1 MSDELKINVQVD
13 ADDSQARS
21 KIDKLKSDIQNEKA
35 ANIRVGIEENSIKSA
50 TEKIDKLFNSLKRL
64 SDFTLGDIGNIDNNL
79 KGSSKS
85 LERFEKTIQTIIDAR
100 KELSKLKDNS
110 LGGLDLDKSN
120 AVDAISSEL
129 KNNADLFKK
138 IDELNTISYDISAG
152 IDGYADS
159 IRDASEKYNAALKEN
174 VFKEEELIQNSD
186 NKARLNNINR
196 QIKEL
201 KIIEDAFKELGIVQ
215 RDNAKAMYETYEGNI
230 AHTSGTKFETYMA
243 KTKSEEEVILKMAK
257 ELGTRRNQL
266 QKQIENNVKKLS
278 ESDRQIYESLKK
290 ISDNTDFKNLIDN
303 TGREYAADLLN
314 SFLHDYDKVDL
325 DFSRVEDII
334 RGAKRYQDAF
344 NEIKKIA
351 DSRGLNSDYVL
362 DFSASK
368 GYNLEETLEFI
379 DVDKLNSYNKELEKG
394 LENQLKIISGTIDKI
409 EDNLKDTTSKDNSLF
424 DFKLTDGLIDSLQS
438 IEQVLDKFSGKF
450 SKAFTINGDSAA
462 SLDKIKDTLVEINK
476 LTESQKQIIFDIG
489 FDDASTKL
497 NNIKNDILDIDSK
510 SELLNNESFK
520 GLVMSLT
527 KVENVTGD
535 AIRQIEKLKISASK
549 EVVSKFSFDEDGVK
563 QLETKTTTVN
573 VAKRMKEITTQY
585 GKYAKELIATQLELD
600 KALNTGASEDYVN
613 GLSGKID
620 RISLEL
626 QKIESAADEF
636 KSIPDVF
643 DTLKENL
650 RSIDDIT
657 LENSNLDS
665 IKFLDA
671 AKLKESN
678 TLLTKAKEAIKDINK
693 YTIDLEKASNAG
705 YGSKVEGLQSS
716 IDARKEDLK
725 QYRAELEKNKKA
737 ITELNEYEV
746 RKARETANEIAGIR
760 DKADKQTGTK
770 TVDEQDVLLKKY
782 KDGLL
787 EIQKIHKSI
796 VKEGIGSSRDS
807 KLIQL
812 DSTSKELNKILSQ
825 LNDVKREAAKNY
837 ELKIFNNIDRSVIDG
852 LSKVAKEVNNI
863 EDKFKK
869 LSRSDY
875 LNIDSSKFKEATKDI
890 RELQDILS
898 KGFTDNIDSSSI
910 SKMLEK
916 VSELKRVSKDF
927 ELEIKIGKDADKIEQ
942 FTKKVVKD
950 IENLRKEYGDLNGID
965 LKILDD
971 LKKLEAGSDK
981 LPSQMRK
988 ITQEIKDM
996 GKEAKSLSDSGI
1008 KNFFDDL
1015 YDSMRT
1021 FTLGDIIGDAIQ
1033 DGVSAIKDTVVELDN
1048 SMRDLMKV
1056 APEGFRGTAEELKQV
1071 KLEAVEVAKSV
1082 GQTTEDVIQGMS
1094 KALQTGAKNMS
1105 DALEIAKASSL
1116 FANVGDIDQEQAD
1129 TYIASVMSAFGG
1141 MENALKPVREQVKG
1155 MGEDYN
1161 NLTKFLDL
1169 ANHAGNNFAISTADV
1184 GEALMRSGSVLSG
1197 FGITMEESVAMIVG
1211 ANESIQN
1218 SEKVGTSLKTIAANL
1233 GSVKA
1238 SAKDGTMEMNRTAK
1252 ALKSIA
1258 GIDVWNKQTGEVK
1271 TMTETLSDLNKVWGE
1286 LSQAE
1291 KIALSEGIAGKE
1303 HLNTFVALMDNWETV
1318 IQYQEEYA
1326 NGWTLGSAAKENE
1339 RYLDSI
1345 EGKWNKLRENLK
1357 SLTTT
1362 VLSSNMF
1369 KGLLD
1374 GAISFT
1380 DGLNKVF
1387 QTLDKFKL
1395 ALPTTIGLVTS
1406 FGQILKSLSGNGDT
1420 TNILSSITNGFKE
1433 LSSVSKTV
1441 DVTIGK
1447 NEKSFSRLTKN
1458 SEGLSKGAVKLSK
1471 NYSGL
1476 AISTQRIDK
1485 GSIKLEKSVK
1495 TIGKSFTQTA
1505 IGSNLAMVG
1514 TSLLNG
1520 ALISLAGAG
1529 ISIAIK
1535 MLSDYANRL
1544 EIAEEKSRANIDTL
1558 NGEIKTFEGKKKS
1571 ISGIAEEYDTLSKK
1585 QKLSSD
1591 ESERLKELTKQIADI
1606 MPELVTGY
1614 DESGDPILAMSGSAS
1629 DLVVELEKA
1638 LEVKKKLLTIEQGE
1652 LAKNS
1657 IKQMNSNKGGQS
1669 KLDDS
1674 KGYSGEFGKLQKIED
1689 NYNKELESIY
1699 KKRRDLEYKMMNSS
1713 SEDREKYA
1721 RQISEIDNN
1730 LLVTQEKFNSEY
1742 AAQLSQIQT
1751 HSKNIGDYIFGNLEG
1766 GYSFDTY
1773 SEELQ
1778 KSISGLK
1785 TVLDFSDVDSE
1796 EKMYATQNAI
1806 KQLADAANY
1815 GKIDLE
1821 KLKRQLN
1828 QANIEFAK
1836 TKDIEQYNKSIS
1848 GLVEQVHAATG
1859 IDKDILTDIFS
1870 GLPQSLNN
1878 AETSLDKFMEKFGKT
1893 QNDLTNKSD
1902 EVAKAIKSQYDAI
1915 QRAIEA
1921 TSKVSGIQ
1929 EVDYETAV
1937 NLSIDEN
1944 LPTQF
1949 RDMVRVLLNKGANAT
1964 DVLEVAQKILVDLSD
1979 GEIDLDSYNKLL
1991 EDTFGEGAFELTPE
2005 ILINTKIE
2013 TAQTEEVIN
2022 RLQNKFGEL
2031 KEPVETIIKANSV
2044 TAEADANKVKFIY
2057 DSYPEQVETWIKTLG
2072 YESTYENILGI
2083 TEIYNRLPEEKKTKL
2098 IAEGDN
2104 ALVELERMNNLYQQ
2118 LPPEVQTYIKANG
2131 YEALEQAQTVD
2142 DVLNNIPEEVKA
2154 KITADTAEAEQKLS
2168 IWEQLFGKKETK
2180 EVKYKATADVGDA
2193 QKKIENLDKAVTDYD
2208 KKHGGKTKKTNFNTD
2223 TSTASKNVTG
2233 LKKNVDDYD
2242 KKHTGKTKKTNFST
2256 NTATASKNVTG
2267 LKNNVSGYVR
2277 SYGGKTYTTTFK
2289 VVTQYST
2296 KGTPTSQSS
2305 RVSLGRAAQTVST
2318 YTNDISEQSSS
2329 IQRSVSENISALEQ
2343 LGSTT
2348 VQPNIESPKAR
2359 GWSNPLETFNY
2370 GLNHFIEL
2378 ENKLKDIANQLD
2390 DVDEKSKNAFGE
2402 EKIEYLRQQDILL
2415 NKQKILYSDILDE
2428 MKLQQQ
2434 ALKDLLSANG
2444 LVFDDDNNI
2453 SNYHAKLVSM
2463 NRELERLEENYN
2475 KASEASSNYNG
2486 DNEGTKNNLS
2496 NAVKVASNELDKY
2509 KNKYKEVK
2517 DAIDEYLNLTFDKI
2531 PDATNEWLSLNNS
2544 IKENKDSIEELQK
2557 ALKNAVNEVNIGKYS
2572 TELDT
2577 VNRKVE
2583 LLEKRIS
2590 SLNGRDKVNAMYEK
2604 INLLKQQ
2611 QQEAHELA
2619 EAYRIVEAQLRR
2631 LLSDKGFLFDNNG
2644 DISNF
2649 ENLSSFIGTEQYDEL
2664 KDLLDEYK
2672 NLHNEVIPGL
2682 SAGWWAM
2689 EEEIGNCISQA
2700 HKLELALKNIDS
2712 EIKLNGLDAALTRI
2726 HSSIKSIDREID
2738 RAFGSQKQELLK
2750 DKIDLLRQE
2759 QDKLSEIVASY
2770 KEMAKVYSTYLQGA
2784 GFNFASDG
2792 SILNMDHIKNLL
2804 DDDRFE
2810 AIKDALENYIDL
2822 TQNKIPGVQDNWN
2835 DLQGSIA
2842 DCGDAIEEAKKELEK
2857 FLATAEIDALLDKFN
2872 DLNHE
2877 LSILDKK
2884 MEHAFGKEKLDLIRE
2899 KLNLLKEQQIELQK
2913 HKDFFD
2919 SKKSQ
2924 LMNDLSGLG
2933 FKFDEEGN
2941 ITNYLE
2947 QLSELGNSSKDFEA
2961 VKETLEEYFDIQNNR
2976 LPGIMEDWIELE
2988 NVYKDTLKDQLSTT
3002 KEVQDKIKDI
3012 YKKQVEERKKLIDEE
3027 LKKRLDAIN
3036 KEKDAYNDQ
3045 REKIDY
3051 ENNYNEQLNLI
3062 NELQKKIDLAS
3073 KDNSL
3078 SGKKKLQD
3086 LLKQLQDEQK
3096 KLQEMVQNKIDSD
3109 VNDMFDKESDRLEDV
3124 VEQEKENLDNLYSDE
3139 KLQSIID
3146 KVLNTGIFEDLNGDL
3161 HDLQSVMFD
3170 YIDKYGDG
3178 LSAIGSIIKSEMITN
3193 LEIAK
3198 DTMAELANIMN
3209 ELDMSQYASSMSR
3222 LAFPSD
3228 LNMSEYGVANNISN
3242 SISFNSP
3249 LINIEGNVDK
3259 GVMSNLES
3267 LEDSLV
3273 NKVCNQIMTKV
3284 NGR

>member
-1 MSDELKINVQVD
+1 MSDELRINVQVD

-21 KIDKLKSDIQNEKA
+21 KIDKLKADINNDKST
-35 ANIRVGIEENSIKSA
+35 NIKVGIEENSIKAA

-64 SDFTLGDIGNIDNNL
+64 SEFTLGDIGGIDNSL

-85 LERFEKTIQTIIDAR
+85 LERFEKTIKTIIDT
-100 KELSKLKDNS
+100 KSELSKLKDIS
-110 LGGLDLDKSN
+110 SGGLDLDKSN
-120 AVDAISSEL
+120 AVDVISSEL
-129 KNNADLFKK
+129 KNNVDLFKK
-138 IDELNTISYDISAG
+138 IDDLNTISYAISAG

-159 IRDASEKYNAALKEN
+159 IKEASEKYNKALKEN
-174 VFKEEELIQNSD
+174 SFKENELIQSSN
-186 NKARLNNINR
+186 NKTTLNNINR

-201 KIIEDAFKELGIVQ
+201 KVIEDAFKELGIVQ
-215 RDNAKAMYETYEGNI
+215 RDNAKAMYETYEGKI

-243 KTKSEEEVILKMAK
+243 KTKSEEEVILKMAR

-290 ISDNTDFKNLIDN
+290 ISDDTDFKKLIDES
-303 TGREYAADLLN
+303 GKDFAADLLN

-334 RGAKRYQDAF
+334 RGVKRFQDAF

-351 DSRGLNSDYVL
+351 NDRGLNSDYVL
-362 DFSASK
+362 DYSASK
-368 GYNLEETLEFI
+368 GYNIEETLEFI

-394 LENQLKIISGTIDKI
+394 LENQFKIISGTTDKI
-409 EDNLKDTTSKDNSLF
+409 EGNLKNSTPKDTSLF
-424 DFKLTDGLIDSLQS
+424 DFKLVDGLADSLKS
-438 IEQVLDKFSGKF
+438 IEEVLDRFNNKF
-450 SKAFTINGDSAA
+450 SKAFTIDGDSIA
-462 SLDKIKDTLVEINK
+462 SLDRIKDTVAEINK
-476 LTESQKQIIFDIG
+476 LTESQKQILFDVG
-489 FDDASTKL
+489 LEGSGAKL
-497 NNIKNDILDIDSK
+497 EDVKDDILSINMAVDGLD
-510 SELLNNESFK
+510 NESFK
-520 GLVMSLT
+520 GMITSLT
-527 KVENVTGD
+527 KVHSATGE
-535 AIRQIEKLKISASK
+535 AISQIEKLKVSAST
-549 EVVSKFSFDEDGVK
+549 EVVSKFSFDEEGIKKLDS
-563 QLETKTTTVN
+563 TTVNVN
-573 VAKRMKEITTQY
+573 VAKRMKEIVTQY
-585 GKYAKELIATQLELD
+585 GKHAKELMATQLDLD
-600 KALNTGASEDYVN
+600 KALNSGASEDYVK
-613 GLSGKID
+613 GLSSKID
-620 RISLEL
+620 RILSDL
-626 QKIESAADEF
+626 QKVENAADEF
-636 KSIPDVF
+636 KSIPEVF
-643 DTLKENL
+643 DALKENL
-650 RSIDDIT
+650 RSIDDIA

-825 LNDVKREAAKNY
+825 LNEVKREAAKNY

-988 ITQEIKDM
+988 ITQEMKDM

-1033 DGVSAIKDTVVELDN
+1033 DGVNAIKDTVVELDN

-1056 APEGFRGTAEELKQV
+1056 APEGFRGTTEELKQI

-1105 DALEIAKASSL
+1105 DALQIAKASSL

-1197 FGITMEESVAMIVG
+1197 FGVTMEDSVAMIVG

-1447 NEKSFSRLTKN
+1447 NEKSFSRLTKS

-1471 NYSGL
+1471 DYSGL
-1476 AISTQRIDK
+1476 AISAQRIDK
-1485 GSIKLEKSVK
+1485 GSIKLDKSVK

-1558 NGEIKTFEGKKKS
+1558 NGEIKSFEGKKKS
-1571 ISGIAEEYDTLSKK
+1571 ISGIAEEYDALSKK

-1721 RQISEIDNN
+1721 RQISEIDNK

-1742 AAQLSQIQT
+1742 AAQLSQIQA

-1766 GYSFDTY
+1766 SYSFDTY

-1815 GKIDLE
+1815 GKVDLE
-1821 KLKRQLN
+1821 KLKRQLS
-1828 QANIEFAK
+1828 QANIEFSK
-1836 TKDIEQYNKSIS
+1836 TNDIEQYNRSIA

-1870 GLPQSLNN
+1870 GLPQSLSN
-1878 AETSLDKFMEKFGKT
+1878 AETSLDKFMSKFGKT
-1893 QNDLTNKSD
+1893 QSDLTNKSD
-1902 EVAKAIKSQYDAI
+1902 EVAKAIKAQYDAI

-1921 TSKVSGIQ
+1921 TSKISGVQ
-1929 EVDYETAV
+1929 EIDYDTAI

-1944 LPTQF
+1944 LPNQF
-1949 RDMVRVLLNKGANAT
+1949 RDMVRTLLNKGANAS

-1979 GEIDLDSYNKLL
+1979 GEIDLDSYNKLI
-1991 EDTFGEGAFELTPE
+1991 EDTFGEGAFNLTPE
-2005 ILINTKIE
+2005 ILINTKVE
-2013 TAQTEEVIN
+2013 TAQTEETIN
-2022 RLQNKFGEL
+2022 KLKSKFGEL
-2031 KEPVETIIKANSV
+2031 EEPVETIIKTNSV
-2044 TAEADANKVKFIY
+2044 TAEADANKVKLIY
-2057 DSYPEQVETWIKTLG
+2057 DNFPEQVETWIKTLG
-2072 YESTYENILGI
+2072 YEGTYENILGI

-2223 TSTASKNVTG
+2223 TTTASKNVTG

-2267 LKNNVSGYVR
+2267 LKNNVSGYVK

-2359 GWSNPLETFNY
+2359 GWSNPLETFTY
-2370 GLNHFIEL
+2370 GLNHFVEL
-2378 ENKLKDIANQLD
+2378 ENKLSKIASQLD
-2390 DVDEKSKNAFGE
+2390 IIDEKAKNAFGQ
-2402 EKIEYLRQQDILL
+2402 EKINYLKQQEDLL
-2415 NKQKILYSDILDE
+2415 KQQQQLQANLSSE
-2428 MKLQQQ
+2428 MQKQQQ
-2434 ALKDLLSANG
+2434 ALKKFLSG
-2444 LVFDDDNNI
+2444 KGITFDSDGNI
-2453 SNYHAKLVSM
+2453 SNYHTKLVAM
-2463 NRELERLEENYN
+2463 NRELERLEEVSK
-2475 KASEASSNYNG
+2475 KASEASSNYKG
-2486 DNEGTKNNLS
+2486 DNENEKDRLSKAAENASNNLS
-2496 NAVKVASNELDKY
+2496 KY
-2509 KNKYKEVK
+2509 K
-2517 DAIDEYLNLTFDKI
+2517 
-2531 PDATNEWLSLNNS
+2531 
-2544 IKENKDSIEELQK
+2544 
-2557 ALKNAVNEVNIGKYS
+2557 
-2572 TELDT
+2572 
-2577 VNRKVE
+2577 
-2583 LLEKRIS
+2583 
-2590 SLNGRDKVNAMYEK
+2590 
-2604 INLLKQQ
+2604 
-2611 QQEAHELA
+2611 
-2619 EAYRIVEAQLRR
+2619 
-2631 LLSDKGFLFDNNG
+2631 DN
-2644 DISNF
+2644 
-2649 ENLSSFIGTEQYDEL
+2649 YDEL
-2664 KDLLDEYK
+2664 KKAMDEYLSLTFTDIPK
-2672 NLHNEVIPGL
+2672 ASEEWQSLQNEIIDT
-2682 SAGWWAM
+2682 SNAI
-2689 EEEIGNCISQA
+2689 EELNRNQ
-2700 HKLELALKNIDS
+2700 KLFSHQNKIKELEYEYD
-2712 EIKLNGLDAALTRI
+2712 KLA
-2726 HSSIKSIDREID
+2726 
-2738 RAFGSQKQELLK
+2738 
-2750 DKIDLLRQE
+2750 DKIDIINKKLDNSYGT
-2759 QDKLSEIVASY
+2759 DKL
-2770 KEMAKVYSTYLQGA
+2770 
-2784 GFNFASDG
+2784 
-2792 SILNMDHIKNLL
+2792 NL
-2804 DDDRFE
+2804 
-2810 AIKDALENYIDL
+2810 IKDQI
-2822 TQNKIPGVQDNWN
+2822 
-2835 DLQGSIA
+2835 S
-2842 DCGDAIEEAKKELEK
+2842 
-2857 FLATAEIDALLDKFN
+2857 
-2872 DLNHE
+2872 
-2877 LSILDKK
+2877 
-2884 MEHAFGKEKLDLIRE
+2884 
-2899 KLNLLKEQQIELQK
+2899 LLKEQQKIQ
-2913 HKDFFD
+2913 DQIV
-2919 SKKSQ
+2919 KSLNNQ
-2924 LMNDLSGLG
+2924 VNIYKNDLSSYG
-2933 FKFDEEGN
+2933 FKFDAN
-2941 ITNYLE
+2941 NDITNI
-2947 QLSELGNSSKDFEA
+2947 D
-2961 VKETLEEYFDIQNNR
+2961 ETLEKFKNHKDLEKVKSLLEEYIDLQRDELPDAVKQWESLNSAIKDAYKEQLNITKDI
-2976 LPGIMEDWIELE
+2976 E
-2988 NVYKDTLKDQLSTT
+2988 
-3002 KEVQDKIKDI
+3002 DKITDI
-3012 YKKQVEERKKLIDEE
+3012 YKKQIEERKKLIDED
-3027 LKKRLDAIN
+3027 LNNKLNALN
-3036 KEKDAYNDQ
+3036 KEKEAYNEFRKEQNYKDEYNDQ
-3045 REKIDY
+3045 LEVI
-3051 ENNYNEQLNLI
+3051 E
-3062 NELQKKIDLAS
+3062 ELQRKVDIAS
-3073 KDNSL
+3073 KDGSL
-3078 SGKKKLQD
+3078 SGQKKLQD
-3086 LLKQLQDEQK
+3086 LLNQLSEEQK
-3096 KLQEMVQNKIDSD
+3096 KLQDMVQDKIDSD
-3109 VNDMFDKESDRLEDV
+3109 INDMFDKESERLE
-3124 VEQEKENLDNLYSDE
+3124 EEAEKQKDNLDKEFNDDRIKDLVKAALS
-3139 KLQSIID
+3139 
-3146 KVLNTGIFEDLNGDL
+3146 TGVFEDIDGTMRS
-3161 HDLQSVMFD
+3161 LQDVMLEFVD
-3170 YIDKYGDG
+3170 EYGDG
-3178 LSAIGSIIKSEMITN
+3178 LSSIGELIKNEMIAN
-3193 LEIAK
+3193 LNIAK
-3198 DTMAELANIMN
+3198 NTMKDITNILK
-3209 ELDMSQYASSMSR
+3209 ELDLNQYSNIIGRMVQPDISRNLRYAESS
-3222 LAFPSD
+3222 
-3228 LNMSEYGVANNISN
+3228 NYSN
-3242 SISFNSP
+3242 STVQFNSP
-3249 LINIEGNVDK
+3249 LMVVEGDITKDVLPTVKNMISKVKDDITK
-3259 GVMSNLES
+3259 QI
-3267 LEDSLV
+3267 V
-3273 NKVCNQIMTKV
+3273 NYIK
-3284 NGR
+3284 